1 MDIRKTIQDAAYVTV
16 GFGVITFQQAQVRR
30 REATA
35 RLETQTR
42 EARRFVETQARG
54 AYDRALEVR
63 TEFRQLVD
71 PVVDEMRQRV
81 EPVVGEVKTRV
92 EPLVG
97 QLQGQ
102 LHTVP
107 DRLTHAAQVAQQ
119 RTGRFTAQPPA
130 AN

>member
-42 EARRFVETQARG
+42 EARKFVESQARG
-54 AYDRALEVR
+54 AYDRAVEVG
-63 TEFRQLVD
+63 TEV
-71 PVVDEMRQRV
+71 RQRV

-107 DRLTHAAQVAQQ
+107 DRLAHVAQQ
-119 RTGRFTAQPPA
+119 GTARFTAQPPA